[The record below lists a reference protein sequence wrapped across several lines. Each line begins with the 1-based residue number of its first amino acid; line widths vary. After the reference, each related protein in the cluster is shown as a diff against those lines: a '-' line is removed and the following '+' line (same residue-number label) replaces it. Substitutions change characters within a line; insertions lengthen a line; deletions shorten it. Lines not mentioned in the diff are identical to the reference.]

1 MTANRYSITH
11 VDADRVRRRL
21 VIGAPS
27 RKLAEAF
34 AVQLYGDAWYL
45 SAVKV

>member
-1 MTANRYSITH
+1 MNANRYSITH
-11 VDADRVRRRL
+11 VDAHHVRRRL

-27 RKLAEAF
+27 RKLAESF